1 MDERN
6 PAIGFIGVGILG
18 KGLALALASR
28 GYRVAAAHSRSKSS
42 AEWLA
47 GRLPGCRVF
56 DTAQELSDA
65 AGLVFITT
73 PDSSI
78 GQVATDVTW
87 RPGQWVVH
95 CSGVASTEVLGPA
108 SRQGSLTGALHPLQ
122 TFAGLNEPEEAAA
135 RLSGVTFAVSGEGSL
150 AGFLQEMASELGGR
164 HVSISDADRPLYHA
178 AAVLACPLL
187 AAVMQAA
194 VDIWQAMGFSAEQAV
209 ESLYPLTKGTV
220 ENVARQGV
228 AASLTG
234 PTVRGDVSTIRG
246 HLEALYQRLPHVVPL
261 YGALIR
267 ASLPLVAQR
276 GVGPGQLLAM
286 QELIDHYSGAE

>member
-1 MDERN
+1 MDERS

-28 GYRVAAAHSRSKSS
+28 RYRVAAAHSRTKLS

-56 DTAQELSDA
+56 ATAQELADA
-65 AGLVFITT
+65 ADLVFITT
-73 PDSSI
+73 PDSAI
-78 GQVATDVTW
+78 GRVAAEVAW
-87 RPGQWVVH
+87 RPGQGVVH
-95 CSGVASTEVLGPA
+95 CSGAASAEVLRPA
-108 SRQGSLTGALHPLQ
+108 SRQGALTGALHPLQ
-122 TFAGLNEPEEAAA
+122 TFAGLDEPEDAAA
-135 RLSGVTFAVSGEGSL
+135 RLSGVTFAVSGQGWL
-150 AGFLQEMASELGGR
+150 AGFLREMASALGGR
-164 HVSISDADRPLYHA
+164 PVSISDADRPLYHA

-187 AAVMQAA
+187 AALMQAA
-194 VDIWQAMGFSAEQAV
+194 VEVWQAMGFSAEQAV

-234 PTVRGDVSTIRG
+234 PTVRGDVATIHG
-246 HLEALYQRLPHVVPL
+246 HLEALYQRLPHLVPL
-261 YGALIR
+261 YGALVS
-267 ASLPLVAQR
+267 ASLPLVAKR